1 MECLIVG
8 SGILGRRALGT
19 DSLQRTHA
27 MWTLHGVR
35 IGSMGGTSNICPLL
49 IHQNS
54 NLFADH
60 IASPTKLFKSK
71 PHFSSVPPPKHC
83 RVLNPPFP
91 PSILATPSNH
101 HVQILFRP
109 QHEGFG
115 VGQSLLQ
122 SVQLARRRQPH
133 CVAAPLQWKPAQT
146 GVARPI
152 DRPTKRSAPT
162 RKNQEPRK
170 SRIATHATGSG
181 VGSHVVCGSPLVLVF
196 VVVPNLHQRRVF
208 QLPKGGMHVWR
219 RLQVQTRH

>member
-1 MECLIVG
+1 M
-8 SGILGRRALGT
+8 RK
-19 DSLQRTHA
+19 
-27 MWTLHGVR
+27 
-35 IGSMGGTSNICPLL
+35 TSNILPPSQ
-49 IHQNS
+49 IHQKIP
-54 NLFADH
+54 NLLLSGHPAALFEIEAQYLFS
-60 IASPTKLFKSK
+60 ASSK
-71 PHFSSVPPPKHC
+71 TLPCVEPP
-83 RVLNPPFP
+83 LP
-91 PSILATPSNH
+91 PSVLATRPRPNH
-101 HVQILFRP
+101 HVLQILFR
-109 QHEGFG
+109 QEHESFG

-196 VVVPNLHQRRVF
+196 VVVSNIHQRRVF